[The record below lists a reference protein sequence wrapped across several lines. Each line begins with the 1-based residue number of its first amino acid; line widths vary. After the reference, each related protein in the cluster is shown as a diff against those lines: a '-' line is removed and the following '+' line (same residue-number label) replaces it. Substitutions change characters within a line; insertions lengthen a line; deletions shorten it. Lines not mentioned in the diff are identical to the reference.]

1 MRGQRKDLQFHGTRP
16 SHVGHDRAATVWE
29 LAVCQAVMEALSR
42 AHSHV
47 IFSANP
53 SGGWLSAC
61 SLEAE
66 PELGI
71 LCELFGSG
79 VLQEKTFRK

>member
-1 MRGQRKDLQFHGTRP
+1 MTEQP
-16 SHVGHDRAATVWE
+16 VWE

-71 LCELFGSG
+71 LCE
-79 VLQEKTFRK
+79 